1 VHLRGIGKLA
11 EIIPLFRRGADIY
24 DHVEMWAWASVSAR
38 YLGETHAV
46 LGELDVAITDAARS
60 VDYADRTADQFERMV
75 DPVSLG
81 EACTRRAA
89 SARPRARSLKQS
101 A

>member
-60 VDYADRTADQFERMV
+60 VDYADRTADQFERMA

-81 EACTRRAA
+81 EGPAPGGPLRRG
-89 SARPRARSLKQS
+89 RERVP
-101 A
+101 